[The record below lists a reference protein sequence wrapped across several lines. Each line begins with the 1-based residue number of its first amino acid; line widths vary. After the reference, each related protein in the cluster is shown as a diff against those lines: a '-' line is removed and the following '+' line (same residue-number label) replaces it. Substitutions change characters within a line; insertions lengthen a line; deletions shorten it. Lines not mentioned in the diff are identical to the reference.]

1 MIDIR
6 PGSNFST
13 RYNNVARIAMLA
25 KIFRMQQIEPKSDD
39 STSIF
44 SSRSSFMGPES
55 GPIPL
60 ARITYD
66 SPPQPRQT
74 SIRSPR
80 EGTMTLLGV
89 PTGIVEN
96 FEI

>member
-1 MIDIR
+1 
-6 PGSNFST
+6 
-13 RYNNVARIAMLA
+13 
-25 KIFRMQQIEPKSDD
+25 MQQSEPKSDD

-89 PTGIVEN
+89 PTGI
-96 FEI
+96 FEKIEICIKKI